1 MIVYVI
7 RRIVLMMPL
16 LFFVSAFVFFLGQ
29 YGAADLA
36 MELTLRI
43 NDNSFDAELYESL
56 RAELGTDQPIFV
68 QYFGFIRNAL
78 RGDFGKSYVLPGT
91 PDIARLIASTLPI
104 SLPLGLA
111 ALLVLMVVAVPV
123 GVITAIWH
131 NSWLDHIIVSAS
143 TVLSSFPPFALAPI
157 VLVVLVAKLRII
169 PTTGFGW
176 HGIFSRET
184 LLPASVLAAGPF
196 LGIVRFTRAS
206 VIDVLSQEYIRAARA
221 RGLSE
226 IAMVVRHVVKNS
238 MTPVLTVLGVT
249 TGFLLSGSIFVESV
263 FGIKGFGYV
272 AVTAFQAGDIR
283 TVAATTLVSATIV
296 MFMSLLVDLLYGV
309 LDPRVRLNN

>member
-1 MIVYVI
+1 MIAYII

-16 LFFVSAFVFFLGQ
+16 LFFVTAFVFFLGQ
-29 YGAADLA
+29 YGASDLA

-43 NDNSFDAELYESL
+43 NDNAFDDDLYQAL
-56 RAELGTDQPIFV
+56 RAELGVDKPIFL
-68 QYFGFIRNAL
+68 QYLDFIRNAL
-78 RGDFGKSYVLPGT
+78 RGDFGKSYILPGT
-91 PDIARLIASTLPI
+91 PDIARLITSTLPI
-104 SLPLGLA
+104 SLQLGLA
-111 ALLVLMVVAVPV
+111 ALFVLMVVGIPV
-123 GVITAIWH
+123 GVITAVWR
-131 NSWLDHIIVSAS
+131 NSVLDHIIVTGA
-143 TVLSSFPPFALAPI
+143 TMLSSFPAFALAPI
-157 VLVVLVAKLRII
+157 VLVVFVVKLRII

-176 HGIFSRET
+176 HGLFSRET
-184 LLPASVLAAGPF
+184 LLPAAVLAAGPF

-206 VIDVLSQEYIRAARA
+206 VIDVLSQEYVRAARA

-272 AVTAFQAGDIR
+272 AVTAFQGGDVR

-296 MFMSLLVDLLYGV
+296 MFMSLFVDLLYGV
-309 LDPRVRLNN
+309 LDPRVRLND

>member
-7 RRIVLMMPL
+7 RRILLMMPL
-16 LFFVSAFVFFLGQ
+16 LFFVSAFVFLLGQ
-29 YGAADLA
+29 YGATDMA

-43 NDNSFDAELYESL
+43 NDNNFDAELYESI
-56 RAELGTDQPIFV
+56 REELGVNKPIFL
-68 QYFGFIRNAL
+68 QYLDFIRNAL
-78 RGDFGKSYVLPGT
+78 RGDFGKSYILPGS
-91 PDIARLIASTLPI
+91 PDIARLIVSTLPI
-104 SLPLGLA
+104 SLQLGLA
-111 ALLVLMVVAVPV
+111 ALLVLTLVAVPT
-123 GVITAIWH
+123 GVITAIWR
-131 NSWLDHIIVSAS
+131 NSWLDHAIVSGS
-143 TVLSSFPPFALAPI
+143 TVVSSFPPFALAPI
-157 VLVVLVAKLRII
+157 VLVIFVVKLRIF

-184 LLPASVLAAGPF
+184 LLPASILAAGPF

-226 IAMVVRHVVKNS
+226 VAMVVRHVVKNS
-238 MTPVLTVLGVT
+238 MTPVLTVLGLT
-249 TGFLLSGSIFVESV
+249 TGRLLSGSIFVEAV

-272 AVTAFQAGDIR
+272 AVTAFQGGDVR

-296 MFMSLLVDLLYGV
+296 MSMSLLVDLLYGV